1 MTDPYSVLGV
11 SPDSTD
17 DQIKK
22 AYRELAKKYHP
33 DVNTEVGADEKMK
46 EINEAYDLIM
56 KMRESGNNGRYY
68 TGGQQNTYSG
78 SSYSSDAFNLYRAQM
93 LISMGRYA
101 EARVVLESIPQSARD
116 AEWYY
121 IYGVLL
127 NNTGAYF
134 DAREKFEEAV
144 RRNPSNPAYREAL
157 NRVGRSGAYGGTGGG
172 QNYNNSTDCCGGC
185 SGCDMCTGLMCA
197 DCLCEC
203 MGGDLI
209 RCC

>member
-17 DQIKK
+17 EQIKK

-33 DVNTEVGADEKMK
+33 DVNSSAGASEKMQ
-46 EINEAYDLIM
+46 EINEAYDRIM
-56 KMRESGNNGRYY
+56 KMREGGKSGGYSE
-68 TGGQQNTYSG
+68 GGSTYSG
-78 SSYSSDAFNLYRAQM
+78 TSYSSDAFNLYRAQM
-93 LISMGRYA
+93 LISMGRYT
-101 EARVVLESIPQSARD
+101 EAKIVLDSIPYASRD

-144 RRNPSNPAYREAL
+144 RRNPSNPTYRAAL
-157 NRVGRSGAYGGTGGG
+157 NRVGSQGAYRSSGGTG
-172 QNYNNSTDCCGGC
+172 NSADCCSGC

>member
-33 DVNTEVGADEKMK
+33 DVNSSADASKKMQ
-46 EINEAYDLIM
+46 EINEAYDRIM
-56 KMRESGNNGRYY
+56 KMRESGN
-68 TGGQQNTYSG
+68 GGGYSG
-78 SSYSSDAFNLYRAQM
+78 SGNYYGTGYSSGASGVKRAQI
-93 LISMGRYA
+93 LISMGRYM
-101 EARVVLESIPQSARD
+101 EARIVLESVPQSLRD

-121 IYGVLL
+121 VYGILL

-144 RRNPSNPAYREAL
+144 RRDPSNQTYRDALGRVGSQGAYRTSH
-157 NRVGRSGAYGGTGGG
+157 SGAD
-172 QNYNNSTDCCGGC
+172 SADCCAGC
-185 SGCDMCTGLMCA
+185 SGCDICTGLMCA

-209 RCC
+209 PCC

>member
-17 DQIKK
+17 EQIKK
-22 AYRELAKKYHP
+22 AYRDLAKKYHP
-33 DVNTEVGADEKMK
+33 DINSSANASEKMK
-46 EINEAYDLIM
+46 EINEAYDRIM
-56 KMRESGNNGRYY
+56 KMRESGNN
-68 TGGQQNTYSG
+68 TGYSGSGTYSG
-78 SSYSSDAFNLYRAQM
+78 TSYSSDAFNIYRAQM

-101 EARVVLESIPQSARD
+101 EARIVLESIPYASRD

-121 IYGVLL
+121 IYGILL

-144 RRNPSNPAYREAL
+144 RRDPSNPAYRAAL
-157 NRVGRSGAYGGTGGG
+157 NRVGNQGAYRTPYGGG
-172 QNYNNSTDCCGGC
+172 NSADCAGC

-203 MGGDLI
+203 MGGDLL